1 MKDFKQN
8 GKMKAEGNHYK
19 AGGKVKKMAG
29 GGEVESYE
37 SAKAKAPSGIRIPKE
52 GEKSNYYGYGWPS
65 DTKEQAA
72 KTAKSYFDANTE
84 GMKTKYN
91 KFKQKGDPSDSEIS
105 AGLGQT
111 NEATEGVMRRAL
123 NISDKQENELYKLKR
138 EAGLKKG
145 GRVAKKVGTVK
156 KNK

>member
-1 MKDFKQN
+1 
-8 GKMKAEGNHYK
+8 MKAEGSHYK
-19 AGGKVKKMAG
+19 SGGKVKKMAS

-37 SAKAKAPSGIRIPKE
+37 SAKAKAPPGIRIPKE
-52 GEKSNYYGYGWPS
+52 GEKTNYSGYGWS
-65 DTKEQAA
+65 GDSKEQNA
-72 KTAKSYFDANTE
+72 KVAKSYFDANTE

-105 AGLGQT
+105 AGLDKADEG
-111 NEATEGVMRRAL
+111 TEGVMRRAL

-145 GRVAKKVGTVK
+145 GRVTKKVGTVK